1 MLSGNKG
8 EWIEIYVLLKLLA
21 DGKLYS
27 ADKNLNKIKN
37 IFYPIIKIL
46 RYEKNKQL
54 EYKLNK
60 HVSIID
66 NKTNKL
72 LLRMPINIFI
82 KETEELLVELKNIK
96 GRSFSFPKTEKFLKT
111 IKVTTLTAVKS
122 DKSDIRMVVHDLNT
136 GLTPTFGFSI
146 KSMIGR
152 NSTLFNPGNTTN
164 FIYEVIGKDIK
175 KFNISKANK
184 IKIEPKITNK
194 IEYLNQHKLNLE
206 YINIQ

>member
-1 MLSGNKG
+1 M
-8 EWIEIYVLLKLLA
+8 
-21 DGKLYS
+21 YS

-175 KFNISKANK
+175 KFNIYKSNK
-184 IKIEPKITNK
+184 NKNEHKKTNM

-206 YINIQ
+206 YINIQSKNL